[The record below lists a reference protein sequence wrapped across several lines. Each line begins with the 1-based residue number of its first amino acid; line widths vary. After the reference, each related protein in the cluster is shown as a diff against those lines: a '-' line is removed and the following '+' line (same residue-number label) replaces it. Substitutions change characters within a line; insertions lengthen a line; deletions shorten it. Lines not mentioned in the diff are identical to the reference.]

1 MGWVGKRVERRRF
14 HVTRRP
20 PPATDSGKL
29 DWKCSSYPSLGSR
42 FPSSL
47 PPFALY
53 PTFHSLLPLPSL
65 LPPSPVQRHIAGGGE
80 PCASFVRPPRATI
93 LPPWND
99 PFWHTDPILT
109 SVQSPSLPFRTMP
122 VLYSCLFFLN
132 KFFFCHEIDRDRSVH
147 AQIPFPAEEMAFGSE
162 INLWWS
168 CACVNTYWY
177 NCINRRV
184 SFS

>member
-65 LPPSPVQRHIAGGGE
+65 LPPSP
-80 PCASFVRPPRATI
+80 CATSHRRRRRAVRLLCAPTKGHHFTPMER
-93 LPPWND
+93 
-99 PFWHTDPILT
+99 
-109 SVQSPSLPFRTMP
+109 P
-122 VLYSCLFFLN
+122 VLTHWPDINQRPITIPPISNNAGPLFLPLFSKQIFFLS
-132 KFFFCHEIDRDRSVH
+132 RDRS
-147 AQIPFPAEEMAFGSE
+147 G
-162 INLWWS
+162 
-168 CACVNTYWY
+168 
-177 NCINRRV
+177 
-184 SFS
+184 